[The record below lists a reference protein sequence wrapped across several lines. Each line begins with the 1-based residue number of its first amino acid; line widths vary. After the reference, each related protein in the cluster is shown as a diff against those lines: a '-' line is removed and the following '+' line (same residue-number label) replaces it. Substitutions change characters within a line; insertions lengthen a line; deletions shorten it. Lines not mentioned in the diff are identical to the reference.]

1 MAAPSMNQVA
11 ERFAGE
17 EIGSVFLYTNEAHP
31 GENYLHLTSMEQK
44 FSHADALAERLGV
57 DRPIY
62 LDALDGA
69 CHRAFGSMPNMTW
82 IFSRTGSP
90 VYKSD
95 WSDAH
100 SVANTLQYLLEV
112 RQRRRAGERMAPF
125 KVERLDYR
133 DHDRQ
138 HFFEGLERS
147 GPRAVEEFK
156 RAFPNDR
163 PKQS

>member
-1 MAAPSMNQVA
+1 MNQVA

-17 EIGSVFLYTNEAHP
+17 DIGSVFVYTYEAHP
-31 GENYLHLTSMEQK
+31 GENFPHLTSMEQK
-44 FSHADALAERLGV
+44 FNHATALAQELGV
-57 DRPIY
+57 SRPIY

-82 IFSRTGSP
+82 ILSRTGLP

-95 WSDAH
+95 WTDAH
-100 SVANTLQYLLEV
+100 SIANSLDYLLEV
-112 RQRRRAGERMAPF
+112 RRRRRAGERMATF

-133 DHDRQ
+133 DHDR
-138 HFFEGLERS
+138 HRFFAGLERS
-147 GPRAVEEFK
+147 GPKAVAEFE

-163 PKQS
+163 PPQ

>member
-1 MAAPSMNQVA
+1 MNQVA

-17 EIGSVFLYTNEAHP
+17 EIASVFVYTNEAHP

-44 FSHADALAERLGV
+44 FAHATALALQLGV
-57 DRPIY
+57 TRPIY
-62 LDALDGA
+62 LDALDGS

-82 IFSRTGSP
+82 ILSRTGSP

-95 WSDAH
+95 WTDAH
-100 SVANTLQYLLEV
+100 SVANTLEYLLQV
-112 RQRRRAGERMAPF
+112 RRRRRAGERMAPF
-125 KVERLDYR
+125 RVERLDYR
-133 DHDRQ
+133 DHDR
-138 HFFEGLERS
+138 HRFFQGLERN

-163 PKQS
+163 PKKALQD